1 VAEAVKEHGMN
12 KLNIEPISD
21 ERITIDVIDLPGGL
35 GITFAGDIDM
45 EDPGIILD
53 PLFEKVHEGM
63 ISQGMKEVCA
73 DFTDLNF
80 LNSSGIKS
88 VAKWIMKLSDLEGDA
103 KYLIKIRHNKDIT
116 WQVTSL
122 PTLTFLVPG
131 GVKIE

>member
-1 VAEAVKEHGMN
+1 MN
-12 KLNIEPISD
+12 QLNIQPISD
-21 ERITIDVIDLPGGL
+21 DRIKIEAADIPDGL
-35 GITFAGDIDM
+35 GVTFAGDIDM

-53 PLFEKVHEGM
+53 PFFDRIHQGM
-63 ISQGMKEVCA
+63 ISKKLKEVKA
-73 DFTDLNF
+73 DFTGLNF

-88 VAKWIMKLSDLEGDA
+88 VAKWIMRLSDLSTDA
-103 KYLIKIRHNKDIT
+103 KYRITIVHSKDIT